1 MNEMNSKIS
10 QEKVLDLGCGKKK
23 RPGAIGV
30 DYSDRHDA
38 DIIHD
43 LNVFPYPFEDNSID
57 KIYLD
62 NTLEH
67 LDSPMDVMT
76 EVYRIC
82 KEGAT
87 VKVIVPYF
95 RSVWASI
102 DPTHK
107 TFFTVES
114 FAYYDPDHIIC
125 QRYDYVDAR
134 FKVKS
139 IVFNETLK
147 NRIFKR
153 LVIKIANRFPQKYE
167 YYFSH
172 LYPLDDITYYLTKI

>member
-1 MNEMNSKIS
+1 
-10 QEKVLDLGCGKKK
+10 
-23 RPGAIGV
+23 
-30 DYSDRHDA
+30 
-38 DIIHD
+38 
-43 LNVFPYPFEDNSID
+43 
-57 KIYLD
+57 
-62 NTLEH
+62 
-67 LDSPMDVMT
+67 MT